1 MAFVY
6 ISQLIL
12 KLRASAQWA
21 AVRDKLEELWCAL
34 AAAVQL

>member
-21 AVRDKLEELWCAL
+21 AVRAKLEECAL